1 MENKIPPRNSWNEF
15 IKWHAGRYHQNR
27 AKGIV
32 TYDSLEFP
40 IRWDRS
46 IPLHQ
51 HLFYIFKYY
60 IEEIQIFNNTDIN
73 IYRVKTICNCVLNS
87 YMLSVYGHMDQ
98 AVCILGKQ
106 LDLRNYIE
114 KIPQKT
120 SLYRL
125 RPDKENLKAKN
136 DFLHVPFDKIY
147 LCNSMR
153 FSMPG
158 EPCLYLGY
166 SKDVCY
172 RELGKDSGGS
182 LGHFVTKEEMQVV
195 DLTLDAQKN
204 GNTNMF
210 EFWPILA
217 ACYVAPDNRN
227 ANFKEEY
234 IFPQVLMNFIKNKK
248 KNNVIGLRYYSCR
261 KADLDPSS
269 KEYMNIA
276 LFTDTNK
283 SGFIS
288 IDDDYPLLE
297 SPYDED
303 LARKLDFIQ

>member
-1 MENKIPPRNSWNEF
+1 MANETSRNAWNSF
-15 IKWHAGRYHQNR
+15 IEWHVGRYHQNR

-60 IEEIQIFNNTDIN
+60 IEEIQIFNTE
-73 IYRVKTICNCVLNS
+73 VKIDWVKNICNCVLNS
-87 YMLSVYGHMDQ
+87 YMLALKGHMDK
-98 AVCILGKQ
+98 AVEILNNLLKWG
-106 LDLRNYIE
+106 DYIE
-114 KIPQKT
+114 PIPKKT
-120 SLYRL
+120 DLYRL
-125 RPDKENLKAKN
+125 RSDKENLKGKN

-172 RELGKDSGGS
+172 RELGKDCGGS
-182 LGHFVTKEEMQVV
+182 LGHFVTKEDIQVV

-204 GNTNMF
+204 ERTNMF
-210 EFWPILA
+210 ELWPILA
-217 ACYVAPDNRN
+217 ACYVAPDNCN
-227 ANFKEEY
+227 ASFKEEY
-234 IFPQVLMNFIKNKK
+234 IFPQVLMNFIKNMEC
-248 KNNVIGLRYYSCR
+248 VIGLRYYSCR
-261 KADLDPSS
+261 KADLNPFSE
-269 KEYMNIA
+269 EYMNIA
-276 LFTDTNK
+276 LFAKTKNSK
-283 SGFIS
+283 SVS

-297 SPYDED
+297 SPYDEN
-303 LARKLDFIQ
+303 LIRILDFIQ